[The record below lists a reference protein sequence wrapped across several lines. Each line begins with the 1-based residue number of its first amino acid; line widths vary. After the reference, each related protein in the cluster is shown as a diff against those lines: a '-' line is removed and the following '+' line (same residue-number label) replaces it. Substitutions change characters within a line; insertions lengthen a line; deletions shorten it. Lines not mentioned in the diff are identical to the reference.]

1 MAAKTHLIAMTDNCQ
16 DIDMTLFFIIFWNF
30 SLYDLLGLTHHSHH
44 KPSVISFSLFI
55 SSYFTTG
62 STVVSMGLITD
73 DLFYIDYVSCVDYVS
88 KLIQFIVILTVLKS
102 QDAMLQLYIK
112 GSCGKSNDLCGV
124 DSLKNILQKSTDL

>member
-62 STVVSMGLITD
+62 FTVVSMGLITG
-73 DLFYIDYVSCVDYVS
+73 DLFYIDYVS

-102 QDAMLQLYIK
+102 QDGMLQLYIN
-112 GSCGKSNDLCGV
+112 GSCGKNNDLRGV
-124 DSLKNILQKSTDL
+124 DSLKNILHKSTDL

>member
-16 DIDMTLFFIIFWNF
+16 DIDMTQFFIIFWNF

-62 STVVSMGLITD
+62 FTVVSMGLITG
-73 DLFYIDYVSCVDYVS
+73 DLFYIDYVS

-112 GSCGKSNDLCGV
+112 GSCGKSNDLRGV

>member
-62 STVVSMGLITD
+62 FTVVSMGLITG
-73 DLFYIDYVSCVDYVS
+73 DLFYIDYVS

-102 QDAMLQLYIK
+102 QDGMLQLYIK
-112 GSCGKSNDLCGV
+112 GSCGKSNDLRGV

>member
-1 MAAKTHLIAMTDNCQ
+1 
-16 DIDMTLFFIIFWNF
+16 MTLFFIIFWNF

-62 STVVSMGLITD
+62 FTVVSMGLITG
-73 DLFYIDYVSCVDYVS
+73 DLFYIDYVS

-102 QDAMLQLYIK
+102 QDGMLQLYIK
-112 GSCGKSNDLCGV
+112 GSCGKSNDLRGV